1 MKIGCIVMA
10 AGNARRFGSN
20 KLDARV
26 EGKTLLRRALE
37 AVPVSCFAR
46 VAVVTQYPQGMEL
59 AREMGFLSEEAYRPA
74 LGLSQPLARCIAQM
88 KDISAVL
95 IQVSD
100 QPLLRRDSVERLVE
114 VYRSHPDRLV
124 ALGHDGVRGNP
135 CLFPDRLFPEQLAL
149 EGDHGG
155 SAVIRRHE
163 DRLLLVEASPR
174 ELTDVDTPQALEVL
188 TGEKTV

>member
-37 AVPVSCFAR
+37 AVPASCFAQ

-59 AREMGFLSEEAYRPA
+59 AREMGFLPVENSRPD
-74 LGLSQPLARCIAQM
+74 LGLSHTIALGMAHMQDM
-88 KDISAVL
+88 DAVL
-95 IQVSD
+95 FQVSD
-100 QPLLRRDSVERLVE
+100 QPLLRRDSVEQLVE

-124 ALGHDGVRGNP
+124 ALGHDGVWGNP
-135 CLFPDRLFPEQLAL
+135 CLFPASLFPELLAL

>member
-37 AVPVSCFAR
+37 AVPAACFDR
-46 VAVVTQYPQGMEL
+46 VAVVTQYPQGMDL
-59 AREMGFLSEEAYRPA
+59 AREMGFLPVDNPRPD
-74 LGLSQPLARCIAQM
+74 LGLSHTIALGMAHMQDM
-88 KDISAVL
+88 DGVMF
-95 IQVSD
+95 QVSD
-100 QPLLRRDSVERLVE
+100 QPLLRRDSA
-114 VYRSHPDRLV
+114 DRLA
-124 ALGHDGVRGNP
+124 ALAHDGVRGNP
-135 CLFPDRLFPEQLAL
+135 CLFPASLFPELTAL

-155 SAVIRRHE
+155 SAVIRRHP
-163 DRLLLVEASPR
+163 DLLLLVEAPPQ

-188 TGEKTV
+188 TGEKCR

>member
-37 AVPVSCFAR
+37 AVPAACFDR
-46 VAVVTQYPQGMEL
+46 VAVVTQYPRGMDL
-59 AREMGFLSEEAYRPA
+59 AREMGFGLKVSGWEVEQLSHTIT
-74 LGLSQPLARCIAQM
+74 LGMAHMQDM
-88 KDISAVL
+88 DGVMF
-95 IQVSD
+95 QVSD

-114 VYRSHPDRLV
+114 AFRRHPDRLA
-124 ALGHDGVRGNP
+124 ALAHDGVRGNP
-135 CLFPDRLFPEQLAL
+135 CLFPASLFPELTAL

-155 SAVIRRHE
+155 SAVIRRHP
-163 DRLLLVEASPR
+163 DLLLLVEAPPQ

-188 TGEKTV
+188 TGEKCR

>member
-59 AREMGFLSEEAYRPA
+59 AREMGFLSVENSRPD
-74 LGLSQPLARCIAQM
+74 LGLSHTIALGMAHMQDM
-88 KDISAVL
+88 DAVL
-95 IQVSD
+95 FQVSD

-135 CLFPDRLFPEQLAL
+135 CLFPASLFPELLAL

-174 ELTDVDTPQALEVL
+174 ELTAVDTPQALEVL